1 LIKGPKMADVCI
13 PAFPRAGVARAI
25 SRLIGIWRAFS
36 AGARTID
43 PDALSDHLQRD
54 LGFRDGRS
62 TSATIARATADRARW
77 R

>member
-1 LIKGPKMADVCI
+1 MADVCI

-25 SRLIGIWRAFS
+25 SRLVGIWRVFS

-43 PDALSDHLQRD
+43 PDSLSDHLQRD

-62 TSATIARATADRARW
+62 TPTPIARATADWVRW